1 LATINQ
7 IKQTDTKEGE
17 YFMHPYSEHDSA
29 YTIEQHNAPTPASIK
44 VVGIGGGGCNAL
56 DRMIAAG
63 VAGVEY
69 IATNTDTQALQHS
82 HADCQIQIGPELA
95 RGLGSGGDPICGQA
109 SAEESARSLADSLQ
123 GADLVFLTCGMG
135 GGTGTGAAPIIAA
148 LAQDLG
154 ILTIGV
160 VTLPFAFEGRHRQ
173 RIAVQGI
180 EQLRPVVDTLI
191 VIPNDRLLGTVG
203 KHTSL
208 LEAFQQ
214 TDQVLLHGISGI
226 SDLIT
231 RRGIINVDFADARS
245 ILERAGTAWM
255 AIGRGRG
262 SGRVVEAVNQALNS
276 PLLEVSINGARGLL
290 CNIVGGE
297 DLGLSEMND
306 GLEIVRN
313 TVDSDANII
322 HGVVIDP
329 RLKSGDV
336 HLTLIATGFDQ
347 PTAAPQPLRQSTP
360 EPQASS
366 AEPAPPTQRRALT
379 LAHPAPGDNTSEL
392 DIPPFLRKRADQ
404 RQQPDTHSEH
414 QPHRSQ
420 SQ

>member
-1 LATINQ
+1 
-7 IKQTDTKEGE
+7 
-17 YFMHPYSEHDSA
+17 
-29 YTIEQHNAPTPASIK
+29 
-44 VVGIGGGGCNAL
+44 
-56 DRMIAAG
+56 MIAAG
-63 VAGVEY
+63 IAGVEY
-69 IATNTDTQALQHS
+69 IAINTDTQALQHS
-82 HADCQIQIGPELA
+82 QAESQIQIGPELT
-95 RGLGSGGDPICGQA
+95 RGLGSGGDPIRGQA
-109 SAEESARSLADSLQ
+109 SAEESTRSLADSLH
-123 GADLVFLTCGMG
+123 GADLIFLTCGMG

-173 RIAVQGI
+173 RIAAQGI

-208 LEAFQQ
+208 LEAFQH

-255 AIGRGRG
+255 AIGRGQG
-262 SGRVVEAVNQALNS
+262 NGRMVEAVNQALNS
-276 PLLEVSINGARGLL
+276 PLLEVSISGAKGLL

-297 DLGLSEMND
+297 DLSLSEIND
-306 GLEIVRN
+306 GLEIVRS

-329 RLKSGDV
+329 TLKSGDV
-336 HLTLIATGFDQ
+336 QITLIATGFEQ
-347 PTAAPQPLRQSTP
+347 PTAAPRLPHQQAASQPTTQAPQP
-360 EPQASS
+360 EPRTAN
-366 AEPAPPTQRRALT
+366 QRPRRLARALAAPDT
-379 LAHPAPGDNTSEL
+379 APGDSAGEL
-392 DIPPFLRKRADQ
+392 DIPPFLRRRAEQ
-404 RQQPDTHSEH
+404 RQQPDTGNEH
-414 QPHRSQ
+414 QPHRSN